1 MNAAFLKSVL
11 RDSWYLFALLAI
23 AAAAAVVQFS
33 KSGGEEPEKSLPPL
47 AHTTEDLSLAS
58 SSPLPQVSR
67 PNEQE
72 AARQRIAEYQQ
83 RVDADPKSADAPVL
97 LNAMANLSRQ
107 KLGDYKEAARCYELI
122 LIDYPNWE
130 MIAKVYPQLAV
141 CYEHLG
147 DIKNAQSTYKLM
159 VERFPPESPEHQYA
173 QVQLGVSNSVD

>member
-1 MNAAFLKSVL
+1 MSAAFVKSVL

-58 SSPLPQVSR
+58 SSPLPQPR

-72 AARQRIAEYQQ
+72 MTRQRIAEYQQ
-83 RVDADPKSADAPVL
+83 RVDAEPKSADAPVL

-122 LIDYPNWE
+122 LLDYPDWE
-130 MIAKVYPQLAV
+130 MIAKVYPQLAI